1 MRRIFLLEDDQGIR
15 EVLEILLALEDY
27 EVQSFASIAEFMS
40 RDLNIRPDLYL
51 FDVMLPDGSGIDLC
65 QTLHQDNQNEEIPV
79 VIMSAHAHIGDLEG
93 ICEAK
98 DFISKPFD
106 INFLLSR
113 IEAAIP
119 Q

>member
-1 MRRIFLLEDDQGIR
+1 MKPVPDVCCQGIR
-15 EVLEILLALEDY
+15 EVLKILLALEDY
-27 EVQSFASIAEFMS
+27 EVQSFASIVEFMS
-40 RDLNIRPDLYL
+40 RDLNIRPNLYL
-51 FDVMLPDGSGIDLC
+51 YDAMLPNDSGIDLY